1 MKKLGIY
8 IHLPFC
14 EMKCAYCDFYSVAG
28 KSKFMQRYQKA
39 LLHHIKEAAPQLG
52 GYYIDTVYFGGGTP
66 SFYGAE
72 RLIELFDAL
81 KKYGNVLL
89 DSEVTLEANP
99 DSIKKD
105 DLVKLR
111 RAGFNRISIGVQSAN
126 DDMLKTLGRLHNFA
140 SAQEAVKNA
149 SLAGFKNIS
158 IDLMYGLPSQSKED
172 WASTLTKAIM
182 LKPDH
187 ISCYGLK
194 LAEGTEL
201 YSFKDTPF
209 MPDDD
214 TQADMYL
221 YAVETLARHGYRQY
235 EISNFAKKGYESLHN
250 LKYWNC
256 EEYMSFGASAHSYVG
271 GLRYSY
277 VSDLELYIKNV
288 ISGEE
293 IVDSRE
299 KIGQRERASEYLML
313 GLRTSRG
320 ISSEEYREIYPASF
334 SKVEE
339 KLKICERQ
347 GWAVHNAGRWS
358 FTPQGFLLSNILIA
372 QVLDAQ
378 TQLYAET
385 AMPWNKDTEADAE
398 QMSFLDSDI
407 QTDTLSFVQHF
418 DN

>member
-1 MKKLGIY
+1 
-8 IHLPFC
+8 
-14 EMKCAYCDFYSVAG
+14 
-28 KSKFMQRYQKA
+28 
-39 LLHHIKEAAPQLG
+39 
-52 GYYIDTVYFGGGTP
+52 
-66 SFYGAE
+66 
-72 RLIELFDAL
+72 
-81 KKYGNVLL
+81 
-89 DSEVTLEANP
+89 
-99 DSIKKD
+99 
-105 DLVKLR
+105 
-111 RAGFNRISIGVQSAN
+111 
-126 DDMLKTLGRLHNFA
+126 
-140 SAQEAVKNA
+140 
-149 SLAGFKNIS
+149 
-158 IDLMYGLPSQSKED
+158 
-172 WASTLTKAIM
+172 
-182 LKPDH
+182 
-187 ISCYGLK
+187 
-194 LAEGTEL
+194 
-201 YSFKDTPF
+201 
-209 MPDDD
+209 
-214 TQADMYL
+214 
-221 YAVETLARHGYRQY
+221 
-235 EISNFAKKGYESLHN
+235 
-250 LKYWNC
+250 
-256 EEYMSFGASAHSYVG
+256 MSFGASAHSYVG

-288 ISGEE
+288 MSGEE

-313 GLRTSRG
+313 GLRTARG

-385 AMPWNKDTEADAE
+385 AMPWNKDIEADAE